1 MTFSP
6 RVNVGL
12 FVQMSNFGVMFKNKC
27 KRGDWM
33 FNLRFGPMTIIQNI
47 DPFPL
52 VLNFVPTYTSERFM
66 QLDDIN
72 DLVTIEMV
80 ISSIYECLAKSFI
93 MFVVDGEGN
102 QDTQANVFFS

>member
-1 MTFSP
+1 
-6 RVNVGL
+6 
-12 FVQMSNFGVMFKNKC
+12 
-27 KRGDWM
+27 
-33 FNLRFGPMTIIQNI
+33 MTIIQNI

-102 QDTQANVFFS
+102 QDTQANVFFSWILP